1 MKAVHPGLLL
11 LFTFLCVF
19 LECRVQWLR
28 NVIGVQIDILPPI
41 IVYASLSTNFATVG
55 LLAFAGGLL
64 YDSLSANPLGV
75 SILPLLLTGLVLL
88 WFRDLLLRD
97 HPYAR
102 NMLGLFA
109 SVAVPA
115 MNLILMLSLG
125 YEPLLGWGTLWMF
138 LVLGLSG
145 ALMTPLV
152 FSIFDRLQ
160 NMFQYQVLETPSSFR
175 EDREIKRSR
184 R

>member
-1 MKAVHPGLLL
+1 MRAVHPGLLL
-11 LFTFLCVF
+11 LFTYLAVF
-19 LECRVQWLR
+19 LECRVEWLR
-28 NVIGVQIDILPPI
+28 NLIGVQIDILPPI

-55 LLAFAGGLL
+55 LLAFSGGLL

-75 SILPLLLTGLVLL
+75 TVLPLLLTGLVLL

-109 SVAVPA
+109 SLAVPA
-115 MNLILMLSLG
+115 MTLILMLSLG
-125 YEPLLGWGTLWMF
+125 QEPPLGWGTLWVFIILGGSGF
-138 LVLGLSG
+138 LL
-145 ALMTPLV
+145 TPLV
-152 FSIFDRLQ
+152 FSVFDRLR
-160 NMFQYQVLETPSSFR
+160 NMFQYQVLETPGSFR